1 LIRAAAGIG
10 QVWQDPPLEMGTVRD
25 DRHVAPRLVATDLDG
40 TLLRTDE
47 TASRRTAAAIERTL
61 EAGIPFVICTARP
74 ARWIRPLTPI
84 VGGRGTAICANGGVI
99 FDIGSETVTDQYPIP
114 CAVALEVVARLRAVL
129 PRAAW
134 AVERADAFAHEPA
147 YRSRWPVP
155 DDTVVDA
162 IEVLLAT
169 APVKLMLRSPAPTAD
184 ALLAT
189 ARAAVGELVE
199 VTHSSTADTLLEMSA
214 AGVSKGSSLAAL
226 CESLGIA
233 STEVLAFGD
242 MPNDLPMLRWAGR
255 SVAVANAHPEVLAA
269 VGEITASCDEDG
281 VARVLERWL

>member
-1 LIRAAAGIG
+1 
-10 QVWQDPPLEMGTVRD
+10 MGTVCDQRQLP
-25 DRHVAPRLVATDLDG
+25 PRLVATDLDG

-47 TASRRTAAAIERTL
+47 TASPRTIEVIARVL

-74 ARWIRPLTPI
+74 ARWLRPLAPI

-99 FDIGSETVTDQYPIP
+99 WDIADESVTREFPIP
-114 CAVALEVVARLRAVL
+114 CEVAQEVVARLRPVL

-134 AVERADAFAHEPA
+134 AVERATVFAHEPA

-162 IEVLLAT
+162 VEALLAV
-169 APVKLMLRSPAPTAD
+169 APVKLMLRTPGVTAD
-184 ALLAT
+184 ELVTIAHE
-189 ARAAVGELVE
+189 AVGDLVE

-214 AGVSKGSSLAAL
+214 GGVSKGSTLAAL
-226 CESLGIA
+226 CDSLGI
-233 STEVLAFGD
+233 TRDQVLAFGD

-255 SVAVANAHPEVLAA
+255 SVAVANAHCEVLAA
-269 VGEITASCDEDG
+269 AGEVTASCDEDG
-281 VARVLERWL
+281 VAQVLEQLL

>member
-1 LIRAAAGIG
+1 MR
-10 QVWQDPPLEMGTVRD
+10 MGTVCDQRPL
-25 DRHVAPRLVATDLDG
+25 RPRLVATDLDG

-47 TASRRTAAAIERTL
+47 TASPRTLDAIARVL

-74 ARWIRPLTPI
+74 ARWMRPLAPI

-99 FDIGSETVTDQYPIP
+99 WDVGADALTAEFPIP
-114 CAVALEVVARLRAVL
+114 CEIAQEVVARLRPVL

-134 AVERADAFAHEPA
+134 AVERATVFAHEPA

-162 IEVLLAT
+162 VEALLSV
-169 APVKLMLRSPAPTAD
+169 APVKLMLRAPDVTAD
-184 ALLAT
+184 ELVT
-189 ARAAVGELVE
+189 VAREAVGGLVE

-214 AGVSKGSSLAAL
+214 EGVSKGSTLAVLCDSLA
-226 CESLGIA
+226 IA
-233 STEVLAFGD
+233 PDEVLAFGD

-255 SVAVANAHPEVLAA
+255 SVAVANAHPDVLAA
-269 VGEITASCDEDG
+269 ADERTASCDEDG
-281 VARVLERWL
+281 VAQVLEQLL

>member
-1 LIRAAAGIG
+1 
-10 QVWQDPPLEMGTVRD
+10 
-25 DRHVAPRLVATDLDG
+25 LVATDLDG

-47 TASRRTAAAIERTL
+47 TASLRTTAAIERTL

-74 ARWIRPLTPI
+74 ARWIGPLAPI
-84 VGGRGTAICANGGVI
+84 VSGRGTAICANGGVI
-99 FDIGSETVTDQYPIP
+99 WDIASETVLRQFPIP
-114 CAVALEVVARLRAVL
+114 CEAALEVVARLRPLL
-129 PRAAW
+129 PQAAW
-134 AVERADAFAHEPA
+134 AVERPTAFAHEPA

-162 IEVLLAT
+162 IEVLLGS
-169 APVKLMLRSPAPTAD
+169 APVKLMLRSPAATAD
-184 ALLAT
+184 RLVSI
-189 ARAAVGELVE
+189 AREAVGDLVE

-233 STEVLAFGD
+233 PGDVLAFGD

-269 VGEITASCDEDG
+269 AGEVTASCDEDG
-281 VARVLERWL
+281 VARVLERLL

>member
-10 QVWQDPPLEMGTVRD
+10 QVWHDAPLEMGTVRD
-25 DRHVAPRLVATDLDG
+25 DRHVAPKLVATDLDG

-47 TASRRTAAAIERTL
+47 SASRRTLAAIDATL
-61 EAGIPFVICTARP
+61 AAGIPFVICTARP
-74 ARWIRPLTPI
+74 ARWIRPLAPL

-99 FDIGSETVTDQYPIP
+99 WDIATERVLEQFPIP
-114 CAVALEVVARLRAVL
+114 SDVALEVVQRLRTVL
-129 PRAAW
+129 PQAAW
-134 AVERADAFAHEPA
+134 AVERPTAFAHEPA

-162 IEVLLAT
+162 IEVLLAA
-169 APVKLMLRSPAPTAD
+169 APVKLMLRTPAVSAD
-184 ALLAT
+184 ALLAL
-189 ARAAVGELVE
+189 ARETVGGLVE

-226 CESLGIA
+226 CDSLGIVA
-233 STEVLAFGD
+233 DEVLAFGD

-255 SVAVANAHPEVLAA
+255 SVAVANAHPDVLAT
-269 VGEITASCDEDG
+269 VGEVTASCDDDG
-281 VARVLERWL
+281 VARVLERLL